1 MRRNEQILHVASR
14 LFSERGFHAVSI
26 DDIGEAAGISGP
38 GLYRHFANKVDIFRG
53 VCDLTLDRLAELAG
67 PPAQVPEHE
76 LATLVRAQAQLSLRY
91 PQLACVFEIER
102 ALPDD
107 LRRHFRLRQRTHAR
121 RWVAAMRALAPAR
134 TEADITLAVYAAIG
148 LLISVARMPREVLR
162 RTDLEASLIATA
174 YRVLALAPACH
185 SAVTKE
191 ALALQ

>member
-38 GLYRHFANKVDIFRG
+38 GLYRHFANKVEIFRG

-67 PPAQVPEHE
+67 PPAGVPEHE
-76 LATLVRAQAQLSLRY
+76 LAALVRGQTQLSLQY

-102 ALPDD
+102 ALPDE
-107 LRRHFRLRQRTHAR
+107 LRRHFRQRQRNHAR
-121 RWVAAMRALAPAR
+121 RWIVAMRALAPER
-134 TEADITLAVYAAIG
+134 TETDIALAVYAAIG

-162 RTDLEASLIATA
+162 HTDLEASLMATA
-174 YRVLALAPACH
+174 YRALDLAPARH
-185 SAVTKE
+185 ATVTNE